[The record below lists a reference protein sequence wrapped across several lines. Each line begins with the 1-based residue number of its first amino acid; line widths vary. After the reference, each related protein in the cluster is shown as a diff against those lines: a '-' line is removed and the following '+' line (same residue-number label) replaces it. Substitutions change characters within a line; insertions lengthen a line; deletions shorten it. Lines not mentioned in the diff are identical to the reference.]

1 MPSTPISSRDPL
13 SNTFESVR
21 IINLA
26 HRADRRRETVATLA
40 NLGAEI
46 DGQTIAFHDASRPD
60 NAGGF
65 PTIGTRGCFLSHLE
79 ALTEARNAGV
89 SSLLI
94 LEDDV
99 AISRKELERLPTT
112 LAALEREPW
121 DLFYGGSPA
130 PETANPLSKV
140 MPEQELLLT
149 HFIAFSQRAIEG
161 LVPHLEAI
169 LTREPGSPLGGP
181 MHVDGAYAW
190 FRANHPDI
198 RAFAATPH
206 IAHQRSSRTDVH
218 DLGATDTGAILKPV
232 IGIARSIKNAIRNR
246 K

>member
-1 MPSTPISSRDPL
+1 MLSAVAVSHDPL
-13 SNTFESVR
+13 TDTFGSVR

-46 DGQTIAFHDASRPD
+46 DGTTIAFHDASRPD
-60 NAGGF
+60 NAAGF
-65 PTIGTRGCFLSHLE
+65 PTIGTRGCFLSHLG
-79 ALTEARNAGV
+79 ALKEARDAGV

-99 AISRKELERLPTT
+99 AISRSEMQRLPFT

-121 DLFYGGSPA
+121 DIFYGGSPA
-130 PETANPLSKV
+130 PETDSPLSQV
-140 MPEQELLLT
+140 MPGQELLLT
-149 HFIAFSQRAIEG
+149 HFIAFSSRAING

-169 LTREPGSPLGGP
+169 LTREPGSPDGGP

-190 FRANHPDI
+190 FRAQNPDMM
-198 RAFAATPH
+198 AYAATPH

-218 DLGATDTGAILKPV
+218 DLGSSDTLLKPV
-232 IGIARSIKNAIRNR
+232 LGMARSIKNAIRNR